1 MTKDAYSRD
10 GRTASVRNL
19 RRKAGAPLGSS
30 RQLSREV
37 GRNTTQKRE
46 LWIADQLVLAKEIA
60 LAYEI
65 LAATTVSREVTDS
78 EPEWVRHRWARC
90 LW

>member
-10 GRTASVRNL
+10 GGQRLYVTFVE
-19 RRKAGAPLGSS
+19 RRAPRLGSS

-46 LWIADQLVLAKEIA
+46 LWIADRLVLAKEIA

-90 LW
+90 L